1 MQRAS
6 FYKYFFAAALVFTM
20 AQAVRAQA
28 PSNNNL
34 PAIAGV
40 ENPWDV
46 RIIIDGLIKD
56 NEQFQ
61 PILNGLHPQDWTA
74 KGASSVYIQQW
85 QQAVQQNK
93 DVVTTAKMLLQKS
106 DSLSLALDN
115 YFRLEAL
122 DITSRSLEEAIRRYS
137 DRATADQLGALIA
150 RNFSARERFRD
161 YIQSLATSTE
171 QNYKVADAEAQ
182 RCRAMISKEPA
193 PKKR

>member
-6 FYKYFFAAALVFTM
+6 SYKYFFAVALVLTM
-20 AQAVRAQA
+20 TQAARAQA

-40 ENPWDV
+40 ENPWDA
-46 RIIIDGLIKD
+46 RIIIEGLIKD

-61 PILNGLHPQDWTA
+61 PILNGLHPQDWIA

-122 DITSRSLEEAIRRYS
+122 EVTSRSLEEAIRRYA